1 MTWAFSLSAEC
12 GSNQSAAYKFAEH
25 FDGLPLVLDTGLK
38 SKCHTAIFQDF
49 EDHWWCQVCPD
60 NISGTGVDAL
70 DIAYTMT
77 EMGFLLYQRLKLS
90 PLFRY
95 ALVGI
100 EVDEFRT
107 YSELRKDILTTHFP
121 GLVLAENT
129 WRDLKSPTLFEP
141 FSPGYLWHP
150 YEGEAYKPLTVSPDL
165 QNKLNRLRVRV

>member
-12 GSNQSAAYKFAEH
+12 GSNQSAANNFAEH
-25 FDGLPLVLDTGLK
+25 FDGLSLVLDNGLE
-38 SKCHTAIFQDF
+38 SKCHTAIFQDS

-60 NISGTGVDAL
+60 NISGTGISTP

-77 EMGFLLYQRLKLS
+77 EMGLRLYQRLKSS
-90 PLFRY
+90 PPFRY

-107 YSELRKDILTTHFP
+107 YSELSEDILTTHFP

-129 WRDLKSPTLFEP
+129 
-141 FSPGYLWHP
+141 
-150 YEGEAYKPLTVSPDL
+150 
-165 QNKLNRLRVRV
+165 